1 MNLTQAGE
9 APELNYIS
17 ILTPLTS
24 GAFPPHS
31 YLLPSVSPAARRPL
45 CEENTIMTMD
55 MGGLGRRWQR
65 IEQDRGPERNKRH
78 RGPESTKNQRAS
90 IDCSAPRAQRRSGK
104 ELELHNRTYH
114 ESPRSF
120 LAGVAIFPLNGN
132 NGFTDSE
139 AGTLRQ
145 EL

>member
-1 MNLTQAGE
+1 MA
-9 APELNYIS
+9 
-17 ILTPLTS
+17 
-24 GAFPPHS
+24 
-31 YLLPSVSPAARRPL
+31 
-45 CEENTIMTMD
+45 
-55 MGGLGRRWQR
+55 QR

-78 RGPESTKNQRAS
+78 RGPEPTKNQRAS
-90 IDCSAPRAQRRSGK
+90 TDCSAPRAQRSGK
-104 ELELHNRTYH
+104 ELESHNRTYH

-139 AGTLRQ
+139 TGTLRQ